1 MDCRLTARHVKVT
14 DELRDLVARRLTP
27 LERLLG
33 DTVVSPDMVL
43 SSERNHYQT
52 EFVVHARGD
61 HRLHGVGDGNSWQVA
76 VGGAVDKVMHQ
87 AQTLKGKWQAR
98 HRRSESMP
106 EEGSD
111 LAAAP
116 DETTHGD

>member
-52 EFVVHARGD
+52 ELVVHA
-61 HRLHGVGDGNSWQVA
+61 
-76 VGGAVDKVMHQ
+76 GATTDCTVS
-87 AQTLKGKWQAR
+87 ATATAG
-98 HRRSESMP
+98 RSP
-106 EEGSD
+106 WAG
-111 LAAAP
+111 P
-116 DETTHGD
+116 WTR